1 VDDVQPVVQG
11 MVAQCAAI
19 QNDVRG
25 LLARLQPLGGV
36 AEADQPIS
44 VGALTELLEGL
55 AEGWRTSARG
65 ALQVTLDVDAARERT
80 LPRDLA
86 LALYRITQE
95 ALTNVA
101 RHAQA
106 TVVEVRIAWP
116 HEAPALDWSVSDDGV
131 GLADGDAALRR
142 GNGLAGIKE
151 RVWAFGGDLHLQAAR
166 PDRERPGLVLQASL
180 QVGAS
185 GDQKKPSLLGE

>member
-1 VDDVQPVVQG
+1 MQG
-11 MVAQCAAI
+11 TLAQCAAI

-44 VGALTELLEGL
+44 VGALSELLEVL

-65 ALQVTLDVDAARERT
+65 ALQVTIEIDAARERT

-106 TVVEVRIAWP
+106 TRVEVRIAWP
-116 HEAPALDWSVSDDGV
+116 HDAAAIEWSVSDNGV

-151 RVWAFGGDLHLQAAR
+151 
-166 PDRERPGLVLQASL
+166 
-180 QVGAS
+180 QV
-185 GDQKKPSLLGE
+185 